1 MHALSRLIWGD
12 GAPHC
17 NPVCTSWS
25 LLFWEICASCLTF
38 PHKHKT
44 HLWFTSAPWTPA
56 ELKDQRNKRG
66 KHLKSF
72 LGCPAC
78 SLPASLFRS
87 PQKKQKPHNHY
98 TTTLPALRTCLW
110 FAWGIGTIPWRREWQ
125 PTPAFLP
132 GNSHGFPSSQEE
144 HGGLQSTGSQ
154 RAGHDWVT
162 NTVHFHFECKGLLRP
177 LVLQAYLQRSQKKK
191 KKGGGWGHGGRKR
204 TGKWANTPAQAGGP
218 SWGLIFLLFPKVSG
232 GGGWSLLHPGDRFL
246 PCMFQMWEQT
256 QFQGI
261 DPDTQKAVNSGFALP
276 FQGTTSKHDFLC

>member
-1 MHALSRLIWGD
+1 MHALSHLIWGV

-17 NPVCTSWS
+17 NPVCASWG
-25 LLFWEICASCLTF
+25 LLFWEFCASCLTF

-56 ELKDQRNKRG
+56 ELKDQRKKRG

-72 LGCPAC
+72 LGCPAW
-78 SLPASLFRS
+78 SPPASLFRN

-98 TTTLPALRTCLW
+98 TTTLPALRSCLW
-110 FAWGIGTIPWRREWQ
+110 FACGIGKIHWRREWQ
-125 PTPAFLP
+125 PTPAFLR
-132 GNSHGFPSSQEE
+132 GESHGFPSSQKER
-144 HGGLQSTGSQ
+144 GGLQSMGSQ

-162 NTVHFHFECKGLLRP
+162 NTFHFHFECKGFLRP
-177 LVLQAYLQRSQKKK
+177 SVLQAYLQRSQKEKK
-191 KKGGGWGHGGRKR
+191 RGIGGRKR

-218 SWGLIFLLFPKVSG
+218 SWGLIFFLFPKVSVG
-232 GGGWSLLHPGDRFL
+232 VTCAPRGQVLT
-246 PCMFQMWEQT
+246 MFQMWQQT

-276 FQGTTSKHDFLC
+276 FQSTTSKQDFLC